1 MGPWPP
7 LTDLSQLP
15 AKGYRNRRGRSRL
28 ATGTGHQMMKLAV
41 GEVVQGY
48 RITRFLGRGGF
59 SCVYLA
65 QNEENGEKVALKVG
79 QQSGGGRQV
88 TRLLEVTSRR
98 TPEGISP
105 DELPAEAVFF
115 EPKGVRIDLF
125 DENEVGQ
132 MLRAEGD
139 LLAGCNHENLVALR
153 DRLTID
159 GRPLLVLDYV
169 RGKTLR
175 EKIRALEG
183 IHLNWF
189 LALVRALLAL
199 QEQGVLAYH
208 GDLKPENVIVKP
220 SGKVVMLD
228 PGLRLAEQRIVTT
241 TPHYNPLLLCDSK
254 ADVMAIGI
262 MIYEIL
268 TGTLPFDE
276 VPWEFAGQRSG
287 GETVR
292 LSLSYFF
299 SYCPPHV
306 LNPKT
311 PEDLER
317 IIYRSITVPAYGLAE
332 LKKDLEDFIGKA

>member
-1 MGPWPP
+1 
-7 LTDLSQLP
+7 
-15 AKGYRNRRGRSRL
+15 
-28 ATGTGHQMMKLAV
+28 MMKLAI
-41 GEVVQGY
+41 GEIVLGY

-59 SCVYLA
+59 SSVYLA
-65 QNEENGEKVALKVG
+65 QHEETGNKVALKVG
-79 QQSGGGRQV
+79 QAAGGGRQV
-88 TRLLEVTSRR
+88 TRLLEVTARR

-115 EPKGVRIDLF
+115 EPQGVRIDLF
-125 DENEVGQ
+125 DEQEVRS

-139 LLAGCNHENLVALR
+139 LLAGCQHENMVALL
-153 DRLTID
+153 DRLVID
-159 GRPLLVLDYV
+159 GNPVLVLEFV

-175 EKIRALEG
+175 EKIRSLEG

-189 LALVRALLAL
+189 LALVRALIAL
-199 QEQGVLAYH
+199 KDQDVLAYH
-208 GDLKPENVIVKP
+208 GDLKPENIIVKP
-220 SGKVVMLD
+220 SGKVVMID
-228 PGLRLAEQRIVTT
+228 PGMRTQEQRIVTT
-241 TPHYNPLLLCDSK
+241 TPHYNPLLMTDSK

-287 GETVR
+287 GETLR

-299 SYCPPHV
+299 SYCPPHT

-311 PEDLER
+311 PAELDR
-317 IIYRSITVPAYGLAE
+317 IIYRCITVPSYGLPE
-332 LKKDLEDFIGKA
+332 LKSDLETFIAKA

>member
-1 MGPWPP
+1 
-7 LTDLSQLP
+7 
-15 AKGYRNRRGRSRL
+15 
-28 ATGTGHQMMKLAV
+28 MMKLAV

-59 SCVYLA
+59 ATVYLA
-65 QNEENGEKVALKVG
+65 QHEPTGNKVALKVG
-79 QQSGGGRQV
+79 GASGGGRQV
-88 TRLLEVTSRR
+88 TRLLEVTARR

-115 EPKGVRIDLF
+115 EPGGVRIDLF
-125 DENEVGQ
+125 DEQEVQ
-132 MLRAEGD
+132 HLLRREGD
-139 LLAGCNHENLVALR
+139 LLANCQSEHLVAVQ
-153 DRLTID
+153 DRLTVD
-159 GRPLLVLDYV
+159 GNPVLVLDYV

-175 EKIRALEG
+175 EKIRSLEG

-189 LALVRALLAL
+189 LAIVRALVAL
-199 QEQGVLAYH
+199 KQAGSLDYH
-208 GDLKPENVIVKP
+208 GDLKPENIVVKP

-228 PGLRLAEQRIVTT
+228 PALRTAEHRIVTT
-241 TPHYNPLLLCDSK
+241 TPHYNPLLLTDSK

-276 VPWEFAGQRSG
+276 VPWEFAGRQSG
-287 GETVR
+287 GETQR

-299 SYCPPHV
+299 SYSPPHV

-311 PEDLER
+311 PEELER
-317 IIYRSITVPAYGLAE
+317 IVYRCITVPGYGLDQ
-332 LKKDLEDFIGKA
+332 LKTDLEAFISKA

>member
-1 MGPWPP
+1 
-7 LTDLSQLP
+7 
-15 AKGYRNRRGRSRL
+15 
-28 ATGTGHQMMKLAV
+28 MMKLAV

-59 SCVYLA
+59 ATVFLA
-65 QNEENGEKVALKVG
+65 QHEQSGNKVALKVG
-79 QQSGGGRQV
+79 GAAGGGRQV

-115 EPKGVRIDLF
+115 EANGVRIDLF
-125 DENEVGQ
+125 DEGEVQ
-132 MLRAEGD
+132 NLLRREGD
-139 LLAGCNHENLVALR
+139 LLANCHHENLVQVV
-153 DRLTID
+153 DRLTVD
-159 GRPLLVLDYV
+159 NNPVLVLEYV

-175 EKIRALEG
+175 EKIRSLEG

-189 LALVRALLAL
+189 LAIVRALSTLKQAGTL
-199 QEQGVLAYH
+199 DYH
-208 GDLKPENVIVKP
+208 GDLKPENVVVKP

-228 PGLRLAEQRIVTT
+228 PAMRTPEHRVVTT
-241 TPHYNPLLLCDSK
+241 TPHYNPMLLTDSK

-276 VPWEFAGQRSG
+276 VPWEFAGRQSG
-287 GETVR
+287 GETQR

-299 SYCPPHV
+299 SYTPPHA

-311 PEDLER
+311 PEELER
-317 IIYRSITVPAYGLAE
+317 IVYRCITVPGYGLEE
-332 LKKDLEDFIGKA
+332 LKTDLETFISKA

>member
-1 MGPWPP
+1 
-7 LTDLSQLP
+7 
-15 AKGYRNRRGRSRL
+15 
-28 ATGTGHQMMKLAV
+28 MMKLAV

-59 SCVYLA
+59 ASVFLA
-65 QNEENGEKVALKVG
+65 QHEQTGNKVALKVG
-79 QQSGGGRQV
+79 AASGGGRQV

-115 EPKGVRIDLF
+115 ESGGVRIDLF
-125 DENEVGQ
+125 DEHEVHG

-139 LLAGCNHENLVALR
+139 LLAACKNENVVGVH
-153 DRLTID
+153 DRLVVD
-159 GRPLLVLDYV
+159 GNPVLVLEYV

-175 EKIRALEG
+175 EKIRSLEG

-189 LALVRALLAL
+189 LAVVRALAGCR
-199 QEQGVLAYH
+199 QAGTMTWH
-208 GDLKPENVIVKP
+208 GDLKPENIVVKP
-220 SGKVVMLD
+220 SGKVVLLD
-228 PGLRLAEQRIVTT
+228 PAMRLPERRVVTT
-241 TPHYNPLLLCDSK
+241 TPHYNPLLLADSK

-276 VPWEFAGQRSG
+276 VPWEFAGRQSG
-287 GETVR
+287 GETQR

-299 SYCPPHV
+299 SYSPPHV

-311 PEDLER
+311 PEELER
-317 IIYRSITVPAYGLAE
+317 IVYRCITVPTYGLDE
-332 LKKDLEDFIGKA
+332 LKTDLEAFISKA

>member
-1 MGPWPP
+1 
-7 LTDLSQLP
+7 
-15 AKGYRNRRGRSRL
+15 
-28 ATGTGHQMMKLAV
+28 MMKLAV

-59 SCVYLA
+59 ASVFLA
-65 QNEENGEKVALKVG
+65 QHEESGNKVALKVG
-79 QQSGGGRQV
+79 ASAGGGRQV

-105 DELPAEAVFF
+105 DELPAEGVFF
-115 EPKGVRIDLF
+115 EPRGVRIDLF
-125 DENEVGQ
+125 DEQEVHS
-132 MLRAEGD
+132 MLRVEGD
-139 LLAGCNHENLVALR
+139 LLGNAQHDNLVGLV
-153 DRLTID
+153 DRLTVD
-159 GRPLLVLDYV
+159 GNPVLVLDYV

-175 EKIRALEG
+175 EKIRSLEG

-189 LALVRALLAL
+189 LAVTRALIAMRDAGTLD
-199 QEQGVLAYH
+199 YH
-208 GDLKPENVIVKP
+208 GDLKPENLVVKP

-228 PGLRLAEQRIVTT
+228 PAMRVPQTRIVTT
-241 TPHYNPLLLCDSK
+241 TPHYNPLLLTESK

-276 VPWEFAGQRSG
+276 VPWEFAGQQSG
-287 GETVR
+287 GETQR

-299 SYCPPHV
+299 SYTPPHV

-311 PEDLER
+311 PEELER
-317 IIYRSITVPAYGLAE
+317 IIYRSITVPSYGLEE
-332 LKKDLEDFIGKA
+332 LRTDLEAFISKA

>member
-1 MGPWPP
+1 
-7 LTDLSQLP
+7 
-15 AKGYRNRRGRSRL
+15 
-28 ATGTGHQMMKLAV
+28 MMKLAV
-41 GEVVQGY
+41 GEIVQGY

-59 SCVYLA
+59 ATVYLA
-65 QNEENGEKVALKVG
+65 QHEETGNKVALKVG
-79 QQSGGGRQV
+79 GSSGGGRQV

-98 TPEGISP
+98 TSEGISP

-125 DENEVGQ
+125 DEQEVQ
-132 MLRAEGD
+132 AMLRCEGD
-139 LLAGCNHENLVALR
+139 LLANCKHENLVTLH
-153 DRLTID
+153 DRLVID
-159 GRPLLVLDYV
+159 GSPVLVLDYV

-175 EKIRALEG
+175 EKIRGLEG

-189 LALVRALLAL
+189 LAIVRALILLKETGAL
-199 QEQGVLAYH
+199 PFH
-208 GDLKPENVIVKP
+208 GDLKPENILVKP
-220 SGKVVMLD
+220 SGKVVMID
-228 PGLRLAEQRIVTT
+228 PGMRLHDKPVVTT
-241 TPHYNPLLLCDSK
+241 TPHYNPLLLTDSK

-287 GETVR
+287 GETTR

-299 SYCPPHV
+299 SYSPPHV

-317 IIYRSITVPAYGLAE
+317 IIYRCITVPGYGLHEVKA
-332 LKKDLEDFIGKA
+332 DLEEFIGKA

>member
-1 MGPWPP
+1 
-7 LTDLSQLP
+7 
-15 AKGYRNRRGRSRL
+15 
-28 ATGTGHQMMKLAV
+28 MMKLAV
-41 GEVVQGY
+41 GEIVQGY

-59 SCVYLA
+59 ASVYLA
-65 QNEENGEKVALKVG
+65 QNEETGNKVALKVG
-79 QQSGGGRQV
+79 AAAGGGRQV

-115 EPKGVRIDLF
+115 EARGVRIDLF
-125 DENEVGQ
+125 DEQEVHA

-139 LLAGCNHENLVALR
+139 LLAGCQHDNVVALL
-153 DRLTID
+153 DRITVE
-159 GRPLLVLDYV
+159 GNPVLVLEYV

-175 EKIRALEG
+175 EKIRSLEG

-189 LALVRALLAL
+189 LAIVRSLLATKQAGTL
-199 QEQGVLAYH
+199 DYH
-208 GDLKPENVIVKP
+208 GDLKPENLIVKP
-220 SGKVVMLD
+220 SGKVVILD
-228 PGLRLAEQRIVTT
+228 PAMRLPESRIVTT
-241 TPHYNPLLLCDSK
+241 TPHYNPLLLTDSK

-276 VPWEFAGQRSG
+276 VPWEFAGQQSG
-287 GETVR
+287 GETQR

-299 SYCPPHV
+299 SYSPPHV

-311 PEDLER
+311 PEELER
-317 IIYRSITVPAYGLAE
+317 IIYRCITVPGYGLEE
-332 LKKDLEDFIGKA
+332 LKNDLEAFISKA

>member
-1 MGPWPP
+1 
-7 LTDLSQLP
+7 
-15 AKGYRNRRGRSRL
+15 
-28 ATGTGHQMMKLAV
+28 MMKLAV

-59 SCVYLA
+59 ASVYLA
-65 QNEENGEKVALKVG
+65 QHEATGNKVALKVG
-79 QQSGGGRQV
+79 AASGGGRQV

-105 DELPAEAVFF
+105 DELPAEGVFF
-115 EPKGVRIDLF
+115 EPRGVRIDLF
-125 DENEVGQ
+125 DEREVHA

-139 LLAGCNHENLVALR
+139 LLAGCTHENLVSVH
-153 DRLTID
+153 DRLVID
-159 GRPLLVLDYV
+159 GNPVLVLEYV

-175 EKIRALEG
+175 EKIRSLEG

-189 LALVRALLAL
+189 LAIVRALLAMKNAGTL
-199 QEQGVLAYH
+199 DYH
-208 GDLKPENVIVKP
+208 GDLKPENLVVKP
-220 SGKVVMLD
+220 SGKVVILD
-228 PGLRLAEQRIVTT
+228 PAMRLPERAIVTT
-241 TPHYNPLLLCDSK
+241 TPHYNPLLLTDSK

-276 VPWEFAGQRSG
+276 VPWEFAGRQSG
-287 GETVR
+287 GETQR

-299 SYCPPHV
+299 SYSPPHV

-311 PEDLER
+311 PEELERLIYRCITIGDYGLDELKTDLE
-317 IIYRSITVPAYGLAE
+317 A
-332 LKKDLEDFIGKA
+332 FISKA

>member
-1 MGPWPP
+1 
-7 LTDLSQLP
+7 
-15 AKGYRNRRGRSRL
+15 
-28 ATGTGHQMMKLAV
+28 MMKLAV

-125 DENEVGQ
+125 DDNEVGQ

-139 LLAGCNHENLVALR
+139 LLAACNHENLVALR

-189 LALVRALLAL
+189 LAAVRALIQMKDEGTLD
-199 QEQGVLAYH
+199 YH
-208 GDLKPENVIVKP
+208 GDLKPENMIVKP
-220 SGKVVMLD
+220 SGKIVLID
-228 PGLRLAEQRIVTT
+228 PAMRVAAHDLMTT
-241 TPHYNPLLLCDSK
+241 TPHYNPLLLTESK

-317 IIYRSITVPAYGLAE
+317 IIYRSITVPGYGLVE

>member
-1 MGPWPP
+1 
-7 LTDLSQLP
+7 
-15 AKGYRNRRGRSRL
+15 
-28 ATGTGHQMMKLAV
+28 MMKLAV

-59 SCVYLA
+59 ASVYLA
-65 QNEENGEKVALKVG
+65 QHEETGNKVALKVG
-79 QQSGGGRQV
+79 GQAGGGRQV

-98 TPEGISP
+98 TREGISP

-115 EPKGVRIDLF
+115 EARGVRIDLF
-125 DENEVGQ
+125 DEQEVHA

-139 LLAGCNHENLVALR
+139 LLAGCQHENLVAVH
-153 DRLTID
+153 DRLVVD
-159 GRPLLVLDYV
+159 GNPVLVLEYV

-175 EKIRALEG
+175 EKIRTLEG

-189 LALVRALLAL
+189 LAIVRALLAMKAAGTL
-199 QEQGVLAYH
+199 DYH
-208 GDLKPENVIVKP
+208 GDLKPENLIVKP
-220 SGKVVMLD
+220 SGKVVILD
-228 PGLRLAEQRIVTT
+228 PAMRLPERGVATT
-241 TPHYNPLLLCDSK
+241 TPHYNPLLLRESK

-276 VPWEFAGQRSG
+276 VPWEFAGRQSG
-287 GETVR
+287 GETQR

-299 SYCPPHV
+299 SYSPPHV

-311 PEDLER
+311 PEELER
-317 IIYRSITVPAYGLAE
+317 IIYRCITVAGYGLEE
-332 LKKDLEDFIGKA
+332 LRTDLEAFISKA

>member
-1 MGPWPP
+1 
-7 LTDLSQLP
+7 
-15 AKGYRNRRGRSRL
+15 
-28 ATGTGHQMMKLAV
+28 MMKLAV

-59 SCVYLA
+59 ASVFLA
-65 QNEENGEKVALKVG
+65 QHEQTGNKVALKVG
-79 QQSGGGRQV
+79 GASGGGRQV

-115 EPKGVRIDLF
+115 ESNGVRIDLF
-125 DENEVGQ
+125 DEQEVQ
-132 MLRAEGD
+132 NLLRREGD
-139 LLAGCNHENLVALR
+139 LLANCHHENVVQLL
-153 DRLTID
+153 DRLTVD
-159 GRPLLVLDYV
+159 NNPVLVLEYV

-175 EKIRALEG
+175 EKIRSLEG

-189 LALVRALLAL
+189 LAVARALLAL
-199 QEQGVLAYH
+199 KQAGTLDYH
-208 GDLKPENVIVKP
+208 GDLKPENVVVKP
-220 SGKVVMLD
+220 SGKVVLLD
-228 PGLRLAEQRIVTT
+228 PAMRTAEHRVVTT
-241 TPHYNPLLLCDSK
+241 TPHYNPLLLTDSK

-276 VPWEFAGQRSG
+276 VPWEFAGRQSG
-287 GETVR
+287 GETQR

-299 SYCPPHV
+299 SYSPPHA

-311 PEDLER
+311 PEELER
-317 IIYRSITVPAYGLAE
+317 IVYRCITVPGYGLEE
-332 LKKDLEDFIGKA
+332 LKTDLESFISKA

>member
-1 MGPWPP
+1 
-7 LTDLSQLP
+7 
-15 AKGYRNRRGRSRL
+15 
-28 ATGTGHQMMKLAV
+28 MMKLAV

-59 SCVYLA
+59 ASVFMA
-65 QNEENGEKVALKVG
+65 QHEESGNKVALKVG
-79 QQSGGGRQV
+79 ANAGGGRQV

-98 TPEGISP
+98 SPEGISP
-105 DELPAEAVFF
+105 DELPAEGVFF
-115 EPKGVRIDLF
+115 EPRGVRIDLF
-125 DENEVGQ
+125 DEQEVQ
-132 MLRAEGD
+132 SMLRAEGD
-139 LLAGCNHENLVALR
+139 LLGNVTHDNLVTLL

-159 GRPLLVLDYV
+159 GNAVLVLDYV

-175 EKIRALEG
+175 EKIRSLEG

-189 LALVRALLAL
+189 LAVVRALIAL
-199 QEQGVLAYH
+199 RDAGTLDYH
-208 GDLKPENVIVKP
+208 GDLKPENLIVKP

-228 PGLRLAEQRIVTT
+228 PGMRLPERRIVTT
-241 TPHYNPLLLCDSK
+241 TPHYNPLLLTESK

-276 VPWEFAGQRSG
+276 VPWEFAGQQSG
-287 GETVR
+287 GETQR

-299 SYCPPHV
+299 SYTPPHV

-311 PEDLER
+311 PEELER
-317 IIYRSITVPAYGLAE
+317 IIYRCITVPSYGLDE
-332 LKKDLEDFIGKA
+332 LRADLEAFISKA

>member
-1 MGPWPP
+1 
-7 LTDLSQLP
+7 
-15 AKGYRNRRGRSRL
+15 
-28 ATGTGHQMMKLAV
+28 MMKLAV

-59 SCVYLA
+59 ATVFLA
-65 QNEENGEKVALKVG
+65 QHEQTGNKVALKVG
-79 QQSGGGRQV
+79 GASGGGRQV

-98 TPEGISP
+98 TSEGISP

-115 EPKGVRIDLF
+115 ESNGVRIDLF
-125 DENEVGQ
+125 DEQEVQ
-132 MLRAEGD
+132 NLLRREGD
-139 LLAGCNHENLVALR
+139 LLANCHHENVVQLL
-153 DRLTID
+153 DRLTVD
-159 GRPLLVLDYV
+159 NNPVLVLEYV

-175 EKIRALEG
+175 EKIRSLEG

-189 LALVRALLAL
+189 LAVARALLAL
-199 QEQGVLAYH
+199 KQAGTLDYH
-208 GDLKPENVIVKP
+208 GDLKPENLVVKP
-220 SGKVVMLD
+220 SGKVVLLD
-228 PGLRLAEQRIVTT
+228 PAMRTPEHRVVTT
-241 TPHYNPLLLCDSK
+241 TPHYNPLLLTDSK

-276 VPWEFAGQRSG
+276 VPWEFAGRQSG
-287 GETVR
+287 GETQR

-299 SYCPPHV
+299 SYSPPHA

-317 IIYRSITVPAYGLAE
+317 IVYRCITVPGYGLEE
-332 LKKDLEDFIGKA
+332 LKTDLESFISKA

>member
-1 MGPWPP
+1 
-7 LTDLSQLP
+7 
-15 AKGYRNRRGRSRL
+15 
-28 ATGTGHQMMKLAV
+28 MMKIAV
-41 GEVVQGY
+41 GAIVQGY

-59 SCVYLA
+59 AAVYLA
-65 QNEENGEKVALKVG
+65 EHETSGNKVALKVG
-79 QQSGGGRQV
+79 SPTGGGRQV
-88 TRLLEVTSRR
+88 TRLLEVTARR

-105 DELPAEAVFF
+105 DELPAEAVFY
-115 EPKGVRIDLF
+115 EPRGVRIDLF
-125 DENEVGQ
+125 DEQEVQGV
-132 MLRAEGD
+132 LRAEGD
-139 LLAGCNHENLVALR
+139 LLAGCQHENLVALHE
-153 DRLTID
+153 RLAVD
-159 GRPLLVLDYV
+159 GTEVLVLEYV

-175 EKIRALEG
+175 EKIRSLEG

-189 LALVRALLAL
+189 LALARALRAMKQNGAL
-199 QEQGVLAYH
+199 DYH
-208 GDLKPENVIVKP
+208 GDLKPENIVVKP

-228 PGLRLAEQRIVTT
+228 PALRQADRRIVTT

-276 VPWEFAGQRSG
+276 VPWEFAGQQSG
-287 GETVR
+287 GETQR

-299 SYCPPHV
+299 SYSPPHV

-317 IIYRSITVPAYGLAE
+317 IVYRCITVPSYGLDE
-332 LKKDLEDFIGKA
+332 LVADLEGFISKA

>member
-1 MGPWPP
+1 
-7 LTDLSQLP
+7 
-15 AKGYRNRRGRSRL
+15 
-28 ATGTGHQMMKLAV
+28 MMKLAV
-41 GEVVQGY
+41 GEIVQGY

-59 SCVYLA
+59 ASVYLA
-65 QNEENGEKVALKVG
+65 QHEETGNKVALKVG
-79 QQSGGGRQV
+79 ASAGGGRQV

-115 EPKGVRIDLF
+115 EPRGVRIDLF
-125 DENEVGQ
+125 DEQEVHA

-139 LLAGCNHENLVALR
+139 LLAGCQHDNVVTLL
-153 DRLTID
+153 DRLTVD
-159 GRPLLVLDYV
+159 GNPVLVMEYV

-175 EKIRALEG
+175 EKIRSLEG

-189 LALVRALLAL
+189 LAVVRALLATKQSGAL
-199 QEQGVLAYH
+199 DYH
-208 GDLKPENVIVKP
+208 GDLKPENLIVKP
-220 SGKVVMLD
+220 SGKVVILD
-228 PGLRLAEQRIVTT
+228 PAMRLPERRIVTT
-241 TPHYNPLLLCDSK
+241 TPHYNPMLLTDSK

-276 VPWEFAGQRSG
+276 VPWEFAGRQSG
-287 GETVR
+287 GETQR

-299 SYCPPHV
+299 SYSPPHA

-311 PEDLER
+311 PEELER
-317 IIYRSITVPAYGLAE
+317 IVYRCITVPGYGLEE
-332 LKKDLEDFIGKA
+332 LKTDLESFISKA